1 MLGKKFEKPLIYNRR
16 EKMDEEKKPLWEEIV
31 DFTKS
36 KNKLAVSLIVIGL
49 LGLVLPILPGLLLV
63 AVGVYLLKPE
73 WAEKVKELFK

>member
-1 MLGKKFEKPLIYNRR
+1 MPLLLAIVSLR
-16 EKMDEEKKPLWEEIV
+16 KGFMDEEKKPLWEEIV

-36 KNKLAVSLIVIGL
+36 KNKLAVSLIAIGL

-73 WAEKVKELFK
+73 WADKVKELFK

>member
-1 MLGKKFEKPLIYNRR
+1 
-16 EKMDEEKKPLWEEIV
+16 MDEEKKPLWEEIV

-36 KNKLAVSLIVIGL
+36 KNKLAITLIAIGL
-49 LGLVLPILPGLLLV
+49 LGLVLPILPGLLMI